1 MQQIDRPRPD
11 IRIHSSGQ
19 IDIFTSASR
28 RMGIDRSSR
37 ISFLLDSE
45 GNLYIRKSR
54 REEGIPS
61 SSCHG
66 KAFFRYHSVEICRRI
81 LSMPDIPKGSSTA
94 AFRIGYADD
103 GENWPVIT
111 RKIL

>member
-28 RMGIDRSSR
+28 RMGIDRNSR
-37 ISFLLDSE
+37 ISFLIDKE
-45 GNLYIRKSR
+45 GNLYIRKNK
-54 REEGIPS
+54 EGEGIFP

-66 KAFFRYHSVEICRRI
+66 KGYFRYHSAKVCRKI
-81 LSMPDIPKGSSTA
+81 LSLPDIPKGSITA

-103 GENWPVIT
+103 GDNWPIIT